1 MVART
6 PEEQQKIK
14 EILEKEGLEEFFE
27 DVVKSYDHN
36 AVLNELLELK
46 RKLQEIISKYD
57 NKEKIAFEK
66 AKNSETYIHI
76 EPDRGLE
83 EIPSQEPLIM
93 TFEEFVEKYRPNLI
107 WHKKGIG
114 NYSALM
120 GKYRFFA
127 KNYKVIIF
135 KLENVSEKNA
145 LRIALKLSKNIYPIS
160 RYSRELSLKGFILF
174 VP

>member
-1 MVART
+1 MAT
-6 PEEQQKIK
+6 QNPEEQKRIK

-27 DVVKSYDHN
+27 EVVKSYDHN
-36 AVLNELLELK
+36 TVLNRLLEIK
-46 RKLQEIISKYD
+46 RKLLDIISKYD
-57 NKEKIAFEK
+57 NKEKIAFDK
-66 AKNSETYIHI
+66 AKNTETYIHI

-83 EIPSQEPLIM
+83 IPSKEPLIM
-93 TFEEFVEKYRPNLI
+93 TFEEFIEKYHPNLI

-114 NYSALM
+114 NYSTLM

-135 KLENVSEKNA
+135 KLENTIERDS
-145 LRIALKLSKNIYPIS
+145 LRITLKLSKNIYPIS
-160 RYSRELSLKGFILF
+160 RYSRELSLMGFILF

>member
-6 PEEQQKIK
+6 PEEQERIK

-27 DVVKSYDHN
+27 EVVKSHDHN
-36 AVLNELLELK
+36 AVLNEILELK

-57 NKEKIAFEK
+57 NKKIAFEK
-66 AKNSETYIHI
+66 AKNTETYIHI
-76 EPDRGLE
+76 ETDRGLE
-83 EIPSQEPLIM
+83 IPSEEPLIM
-93 TFEEFVEKYRPNLI
+93 TFEEFVEKYHPNLI

-127 KNYKVIIF
+127 KNYKVVIF
-135 KLENVSEKNA
+135 KLENVREKDA

>member
-1 MVART
+1 MVAHT
-6 PEEQQKIK
+6 LEEQERIK

-27 DVVKSYDHN
+27 EVVKSYDHN

-46 RKLQEIISKYD
+46 RKLLDIISKYD
-57 NKEKIAFEK
+57 NKEKTAFEK
-66 AKNSETYIHI
+66 AKNTETYIHI
-76 EPDRGLE
+76 EIDRGLE
-83 EIPSQEPLIM
+83 IPSKEPLIM
-93 TFEEFVEKYRPNLI
+93 TFEEFVEKYHPNLI

-127 KNYKVIIF
+127 KNYKVVVF
-135 KLENVSEKNA
+135 KLENVREKDA
-145 LRIALKLSKNIYPIS
+145 LRIALKLSKNIYPVS
-160 RYSRELSLKGFILF
+160 RYSRELSLRGFILF